1 MTEKIRC
8 ALYSIMGIAL
18 GIVLL
23 LPGGHVQASEKK
35 TIYNSSYVSFSP
47 DGEAWTTC
55 AGDRNYKWYDENE
68 TTTVYT
74 GIKSSLET
82 LREGEHYYKSSRSGE
97 VPIGAW
103 KVTWRRAQCI
113 HNAYG
118 KKPGWH
124 GISFGMKKCHRYYY
138 SGWKPLC
145 ADCGEPIEWWNI
157 YMSREA
163 AETIQYMDLGSEE
176 NPVTY
181 YYLCPFCSNLEQGV
195 TFSPHR
201 CKTISNN
208 QYRITYDA
216 NAESCHGFMEESY
229 HMYDNADGLCLRNP
243 SSCFR
248 ARLKV
253 YQHPGWTNSS
263 PS

>member
-47 DGEAWTTC
+47 DGKAWTTC

-74 GIKSSLET
+74 GIKSSLEV
-82 LREGEHYYKSSRSGE
+82 LQEGEHYYRSSRRGE

-103 KVTWRRAQCI
+103 QVVLRGAQCI

-118 KKPGWH
+118 APPGWH

-229 HMYDNADGLCLRNP
+229 HMYDNAVLYEGKEVTPVTHLVVN
-243 SSCFR
+243 
-248 ARLKV
+248 
-253 YQHPGWTNSS
+253 N
-263 PS
+263 

>member
-157 YMSREA
+157 YIFVRFGVIWNRELHFHH
-163 AETIQYMDLGSEE
+163 TDVRQS
-176 NPVTY
+176 
-181 YYLCPFCSNLEQGV
+181 Q
-195 TFSPHR
+195 
-201 CKTISNN
+201 TISIGLPMM
-208 QYRITYDA
+208 QMLSPAMALWKKAIICMIMLY
-216 NAESCHGFMEESY
+216 FMRE
-229 HMYDNADGLCLRNP
+229 
-243 SSCFR
+243 
-248 ARLKV
+248 KK
-253 YQHPGWTNSS
+253 
-263 PS
+263 